1 MFTTVGELMPK
12 LKVLLLTGRT
22 IDQGVGRERG
32 KLTQEY
38 MKNVAISEMDPDD
51 LKRLGVSENDNVRV
65 STDFGTV
72 VVRAVKS
79 KSTPHPSI
87 IFIPYGP
94 WASLLMNSETHG
106 TGMPTLKGI
115 SAEVEPAP
123 GENVMTVAEL
133 LKKHF
138 KKG

>member
-1 MFTTVGELMPK
+1 MPK

-51 LKRLGVSENDNVRV
+51 MKRLQVSENDNVRV

-87 IFIPYGP
+87 VFIPYGP
-94 WASLLMNSETHG
+94 WASLLMNSETRG

-123 GENVMTVAEL
+123 EENVMTVAEL

>member
-32 KLTQEY
+32 KLSEEY
-38 MKNVAISEMDPDD
+38 MKSVAISEMDPDD
-51 LKRLGVSENDNVRV
+51 MKLLGVSENDNVRV

-87 IFIPYGP
+87 VFIPYGP
-94 WASLLMNSETHG
+94 WASLLMNSETRG

-115 SAEVEPAP
+115 SAEVEPAQ
-123 GENVMTVAEL
+123 EESVMTVAEL

-138 KKG
+138 TKG

>member
-1 MFTTVGELMPK
+1 VFTTVGELMPK

-32 KLTQEY
+32 KLSEEY
-38 MKNVAISEMDPDD
+38 MRNVAISEIDPDD
-51 LKRLGVSENDNVRV
+51 MKHLRISENNNVRV

-72 VVRAVKS
+72 VLRAVKS

-94 WASLLMNSETHG
+94 WASLLMNSETRG

-115 SAEVEPAP
+115 SAEVQPAP
-123 GENVMTVAEL
+123 EENVMSVAEL

>member
-1 MFTTVGELMPK
+1 MFTTAGELMPK

-32 KLTQEY
+32 KLSQEY
-38 MKNVAISEMDPDD
+38 MQNVAISEIDPDD
-51 LKRLGVSENDNVRV
+51 MKRLGISENDNVRV

-72 VVRAVKS
+72 VMRAVKS

-87 IFIPYGP
+87 VFIPYGP
-94 WASLLMNSETHG
+94 WASLLMNSETRG

-123 GENVMTVAEL
+123 EESVMDVAEL

>member
-1 MFTTVGELMPK
+1 MPK

-51 LKRLGVSENDNVRV
+51 MKRLQVSENDNVRV

-72 VVRAVKS
+72 VMRAVKS

-94 WASLLMNSETHG
+94 WASLLMNSETRG

-123 GENVMTVAEL
+123 EENVMTVAEL

>member
-1 MFTTVGELMPK
+1 MPK

-32 KLTQEY
+32 KLSEEY
-38 MKNVAISEMDPDD
+38 MKRVAISEMDPDD
-51 LKRLGVSENDNVRV
+51 MKRLGVSENDNVRV

-87 IFIPYGP
+87 LFIPYGP
-94 WASLLMNSETHG
+94 WASLLMNSETRG
-106 TGMPTLKGI
+106 TGMPMLKGI
-115 SAEVEPAP
+115 SAEVQPAP
-123 GENVMTVAEL
+123 EEGVMTLPEL
-133 LKKHF
+133 LKNHF

>member
-1 MFTTVGELMPK
+1 MPK

-32 KLTQEY
+32 KLSQEY
-38 MKNVAISEMDPDD
+38 MKSVAIGEMDPDD
-51 LKRLGVSENDNVRV
+51 MKLLGVSENDNVRV

-94 WASLLMNSETHG
+94 WASLLMNSETRG

-123 GENVMTVAEL
+123 EESVMTVAEL